1 MKFPRRAFVHLA
13 VGAAA
18 LPAVPRIARAQAY
31 PSRPVRIV
39 VGFPAGGATDIQARL
54 MGEWLTERLGQQFI
68 VENKPGASGNIGTE
82 TVAKAPAD
90 GYTLLQVVTPHAIN
104 AALYTNLSFDFIR
117 DIAPVIYAARLA
129 YVVVVN
135 PSVPATT
142 IPELI
147 AYAKANPGKINYGSA
162 GQGTPQNIACELF
175 KMMTGVNLVH
185 VPYKGGAP
193 AVADLIAGH
202 VQVIFAPVS
211 ESIQQIKA
219 GKLRALAVT
228 TATRLD
234 VLPDVPTIADFVPG
248 YEASGFAGIGVPR
261 NTPAEIID
269 MLNKEINAGL
279 ADTKIKARIVE
290 LGGTVL
296 GGTPAEF
303 GEDHLGGHR
312 KVGEG
317 DQVRG
322 HQGRIGPVATGFQI
336 LSLSR
341 ARTAPCPDHAAKSE
355 IKGLKPDNRGGEWAS
370 TGVRDTWRLSLTEW
384 KRCAIV

>member
-1 MKFPRRAFVHLA
+1 MKFHRRAFMHLA
-13 VGAAA
+13 AGAAA
-18 LPAVPRIARAQAY
+18 LSAAPGILRAQAY
-31 PSRPVRIV
+31 PSRTARIV

-104 AALYTNLSFDFIR
+104 AALYSNLSFDFLR
-117 DIAPVIYAARLA
+117 DIAPVIYSARLA

-142 IPELI
+142 LPELI

-162 GQGTPQNIACELF
+162 GQGTPQNISCELF
-175 KMMTGVNLVH
+175 KMMAGVDLVH

-193 AVADLIAGH
+193 AVADLIANH

-228 TATRLD
+228 TAARLD
-234 VLPDVPTIADFVPG
+234 VFPDLPTVGDFVPG
-248 YEASGFAGIGVPR
+248 YEASGFAGIGVPKG
-261 NTPAEIID
+261 TPAEIIER
-269 MLNKEINAGL
+269 LNKELNAGL
-279 ADTKIKARIVE
+279 ADPKIKSRISE
-290 LGGTVL
+290 LGGTAV

-303 GEDHLGGHR
+303 G
-312 KVGEG
+312 K
-317 DQVRG
+317 
-322 HQGRIGPVATGFQI
+322 I
-336 LSLSR
+336 LSD
-341 ARTAPCPDHAAKSE
+341 ATEKWAKV
-355 IKGLKPDNRGGEWAS
+355 IKVAGVKPD
-370 TGVRDTWRLSLTEW
+370 
-384 KRCAIV
+384 